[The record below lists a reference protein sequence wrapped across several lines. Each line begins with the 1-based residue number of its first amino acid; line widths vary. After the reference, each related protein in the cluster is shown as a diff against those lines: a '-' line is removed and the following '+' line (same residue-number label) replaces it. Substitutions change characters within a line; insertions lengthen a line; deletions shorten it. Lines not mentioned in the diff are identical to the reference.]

1 MRGLHYFLFLLL
13 IISCQNRKQP
23 DALQNKEKKKAVKR
37 TRPILVLDAGH
48 GAIDPGA
55 VNDSLNLYEKD
66 ITRNIADAILE
77 KIDTNKIQV
86 IETRPGDTN
95 IHRHERIKKANLYQP
110 DLLLTIHVNGDPDT
124 TYNGFEMSY
133 ADSLV
138 VHMDHKDTISIL
150 NPNREKAAKYV
161 KTFIPKIAKKF
172 PLMRNRYYH
181 ARKDRIWMI
190 CAGRYPSLLL
200 EFGFINNR
208 KDLAYLTSK
217 KAISKLADSI
227 TESVYEVLL
236 ANKKTQL

>member
-1 MRGLHYFLFLLL
+1 MRGLYYFLFLSIL
-13 IISCQNRKQP
+13 ISCKGPNEP
-23 DALQNKEKKKAVKR
+23 DALLNNEKDRTAKR
-37 TRPILVLDAGH
+37 TRPVLILDAGH

-66 ITRNIADAILE
+66 ITRSITDAIME

-110 DLLLTIHVNGDPDT
+110 DLLLTIHINNDPNN

-133 ADSLV
+133 SDSLV

-150 NPNREKAAKYV
+150 NPNREKAAEYI
-161 KTFIPKIAKKF
+161 KTFVPKIAKKF
-172 PLMRNRYYH
+172 PVMRNRYYH
-181 ARKDRIWMI
+181 GRKDRIWMI

-200 EFGFINNR
+200 EFGFINNS
-208 KDLAYLTSK
+208 KDLAYLTNK

-227 TESVYEVLL
+227 TESLYEVLL
-236 ANKKTQL
+236 ADKKTQL